1 MGLFHEVVYTFTI
14 GCKIVFLAYISA
26 FFNSLTQL
34 RNEKQLKSE
43 TKSLIFRFNQKSLND
58 FNFKNGIKPK
68 NSLFLFF
75 TKHKHTKLGL
85 NKNLFKQT
93 AIYGLATVFPRMLSF
108 FLVRLYTGILPTGE
122 YGEVSI
128 VLSWMVFLN
137 VVLSY
142 GMETAFFRF
151 YNSESDKQ
159 NVIATSTISIFWSS
173 IIFLFGALIFRG
185 TLASWAN
192 VDVQYVTYAIWI
204 LVLDALVIVPFSK
217 LRANQKPMLYAIIK
231 IGNVAVNL
239 VLNLFFLT
247 LLPTIA
253 AASPNSF
260 IGNLYVE
267 NYEIGYIFVSNLAA
281 SLLTLL
287 VLSPNYLSLTRKFDK
302 VLWKKRMQYGLPI
315 LVAGIAFAVN
325 EHFDKILLDKWLPEN
340 VAKSEVG
347 AYSACYKL
355 GLFMVLF
362 ATAFRLGIEP
372 FFFSHSNHENAPQTY
387 AMITKYFVIFGSLIL
402 LGVIV
407 FADVLKFLLLDNKSY
422 WEAMKVV
429 PLIILA
435 NFFLGI
441 YNNLSVWYKLTDRT
455 KMGAYISIVGA
466 ILTLVLN
473 YLLIPKFSYYGS
485 AIATIVAY
493 GSMMF
498 ISYIL
503 GNRYFPIPYDMEKIG
518 GYLGLSIV
526 FSAISFYGF
535 RENYFVGIPLL
546 LLFMYFVYHNE
557 KVIILSIIKRKK

>member
-1 MGLFHEVVYTFTI
+1 MGLY
-14 GCKIVFLAYISA
+14 
-26 FFNSLTQL
+26 
-34 RNEKQLKSE
+34 KS
-43 TKSLIFRFNQKSLND
+43 
-58 FNFKNGIKPK
+58 
-68 NSLFLFF
+68 
-75 TKHKHTKLGL
+75 
-85 NKNLFKQT
+85 LFKQT
-93 AIYGLATVFPRMLSF
+93 AIYGLATVLPRMLSF
-108 FLVRLYTGILPTGE
+108 LLVRLYTGILPTGE

-128 VLSWMVFLN
+128 VLSWMVFFN

-151 YNSESDKQ
+151 YNSETDKE

-185 TLASWAN
+185 TLASLAN
-192 VDVQYVTYAIWI
+192 VEVQYITYAIWI

-217 LRANQKPMLYAIIK
+217 LRANQRPMLYAIIK

-239 VLNLFFLT
+239 LLNIFFLL
-247 LLPTIA
+247 LLPKIA
-253 AASPNSF
+253 AANPNSF

-287 VLSPNYLSLTRKFDK
+287 VLSPNYLSLTRKFDAA
-302 VLWKKRMQYGLPI
+302 LWKKMMQYGLPI

-325 EHFDKILLDKWLPEN
+325 EHFDKILLGYWLPDN

-372 FFFSHSNHENAPQTY
+372 FFFSHSNHEKAPQTY

-435 NFFLGI
+435 NFCLGI

-466 ILTLVLN
+466 VLTLVLN

-485 AIATIVAY
+485 AIATIAAY

-498 ISYIL
+498 ISYVL
-503 GNRYFPIPYDMEKIG
+503 GNRYYPIPYDMEKIG
-518 GYLGLSIV
+518 GYLGLSIL

-546 LLFMYFVYHNE
+546 LLFVYFVYHNE
-557 KVIILSIIKRKK
+557 KATILSIIKRKK

>member
-1 MGLFHEVVYTFTI
+1 
-14 GCKIVFLAYISA
+14 
-26 FFNSLTQL
+26 
-34 RNEKQLKSE
+34 
-43 TKSLIFRFNQKSLND
+43 
-58 FNFKNGIKPK
+58 
-68 NSLFLFF
+68 
-75 TKHKHTKLGL
+75 LGL
-85 NKNLFKQT
+85 YKSLFKQT
-93 AIYGLATVFPRMLSF
+93 AIYGLATVLPRMLSF
-108 FLVRLYTGILPTGE
+108 LLVRLYTGILPTGE

-128 VLSWMVFLN
+128 VLSWMVFFN

-151 YNSESDKQ
+151 YNSETDKE

-185 TLASWAN
+185 TLASLAN
-192 VDVQYVTYAIWI
+192 VEVQYVTYAIWI

-239 VLNLFFLT
+239 ALNLFFLL
-247 LLPTIA
+247 LLPKIA
-253 AASPNSF
+253 ASSPNSF
-260 IGNLYVE
+260 IGNLYVA
-267 NYEIGYIFVSNLAA
+267 NYEIGYIFVSFLAA
-281 SLLTLL
+281 NLLTLL
-287 VLSPNYLSLTRKFDK
+287 VLSPNYLSLTRKFDA
-302 VLWKKRMQYGLPI
+302 VLWKKMMRYGLPI

-325 EHFDKILLDKWLPEN
+325 EHFDKILLGYWLPES

-372 FFFSHSNHENAPQTY
+372 FFFSHSKNENAPQTY

-407 FADVLKFLLLDNKSY
+407 FADVLKFLLLDDKSY

-466 ILTLVLN
+466 VLTLVLN

-493 GSMMF
+493 GSMML
-498 ISYIL
+498 ISYVL
-503 GNRYFPIPYDMEKIG
+503 GNRYYPIPYDMEKIG

-546 LLFMYFVYHNE
+546 MLFVYFVYHNE
-557 KVIILSIIKRKK
+557 KATILSIIKRKK